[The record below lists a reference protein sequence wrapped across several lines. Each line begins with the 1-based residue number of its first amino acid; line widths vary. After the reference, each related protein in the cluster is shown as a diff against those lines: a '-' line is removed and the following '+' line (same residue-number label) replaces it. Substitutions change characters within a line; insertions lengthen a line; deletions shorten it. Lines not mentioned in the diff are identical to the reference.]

1 MLFDPRR
8 ANGCRVV
15 VAQRKESNYIWSKTL
30 RYLWRCSHHSG
41 GSSKKKRHKEG
52 LQERWREFRTK
63 VSWMQTKLDGK
74 LRNDAN
80 ETLRAIHP
88 EKKGKRKANKRK
100 WNKIK
105 CRDAISKTVLSSSFC
120 FALLSLSVS
129 VSLFLWAP
137 SLVYLDGL
145 VCHSRCESPISSSLF
160 LLLLDFWYQG
170 W

>member
-1 MLFDPRR
+1 MVVVLLSLKERKVIIFDPKPLGICDDVPIIVGE
-8 ANGCRVV
+8 AV
-15 VAQRKESNYIWSKTL
+15 KM
-30 RYLWRCSHHSG
+30 
-41 GSSKKKRHKEG
+41 KRDKEG

-120 FALLSLSVS
+120 FALLSLSFS